1 MGYSVLAR
9 FWGRERRGVFVGV
22 ASFGVPVFSRSSLSP
37 SPLPP
42 PSFLVAGLGV
52 SSPPVR
58 GLAAGRPTS
67 ATWSGG
73 SVMHMLSC
81 FFSPLSARVGRPP
94 PLSSSL
100 FLPSLVFFF
109 FLSLSSLSAC
119 IEKRYLAQIT
129 VNLVDPASS
138 HMLVYKIKP
147 GMPQRKRFPAR
158 LQTAHY
164 DSNDFA
170 VLHHIWMTVEN
181 LGTIQA
187 TSLTFGE

>member
-1 MGYSVLAR
+1 MGQR
-9 FWGRERRGVFVGV
+9 TPRGFRWGRFFRGSGVF
-22 ASFGVPVFSRSSLSP
+22 SLFSLSL
-37 SPLPP
+37 SSS
-42 PSFLVAGLGV
+42 SFFFSG
-52 SSPPVR
+52 
-58 GLAAGRPTS
+58 GRPGCLFS
-67 ATWSGG
+67 
-73 SVMHMLSC
+73 SC
-81 FFSPLSARVGRPP
+81 AWFGCRTPAPSLVLPLSA
-94 PLSSSL
+94 LSL
-100 FLPSLVFFF
+100 FFFS
-109 FLSLSSLSAC
+109 LSLSSLSAC

-170 VLHHIWMTVEN
+170 ALHHIWMTVEN
-181 LGTIQA
+181 LGTILA